1 MPGLTPPCPSQE
13 GIATVKSQRSCLISN
28 SGSHLPLNTSRLP
41 HNDSRLRRNNSRLPL
56 NTSRLRRNDSRGPLN
71 TSRRR
76 RKGSCMPLKDA
87 CMWRDGSRVPP
98 NDSRLRRNNFP
109 LFQCSALERNQEAL
123 PPAPAA
129 EPQSQDALAEPGHQ
143 KNRLGPAKFSAN
155 LPKWMGFPPAA
166 PAR

>member
-1 MPGLTPPCPSQE
+1 MPGLTHPCPSQE

-28 SGSHLPLNTSRLP
+28 SGSHV
-41 HNDSRLRRNNSRLPL
+41 PL
-56 NTSRLRRNDSRGPLN
+56 NTSRLRRNDSRLPLKDSRVPLN
-71 TSRRR
+71 TSRGRR
-76 RKGSCMPLKDA
+76 NDSRLRRNDSRLRRNDSRMRRND
-87 CMWRDGSRVPP
+87 SRVPP

>member
-1 MPGLTPPCPSQE
+1 MPGLTHPCPSQE

-28 SGSHLPLNTSRLP
+28 SGSHLPLNTSRG
-41 HNDSRLRRNNSRLPL
+41 RRND
-56 NTSRLRRNDSRGPLN
+56 SRLRRNDSRLRRN
-71 TSRRR
+71 DSRMRR
-76 RKGSCMPLKDA
+76 ND
-87 CMWRDGSRVPP
+87 SRVPP